1 MQRKS
6 LEICVTKI
14 RIAVGERKISSGSIQ
29 ESSNVLIIFYILRQ
43 IDGRYLA
50 ICYTSL
56 CVRGTE
62 KKYIQPKS

>member
-1 MQRKS
+1 M
-6 LEICVTKI
+6 KI

-50 ICYTSL
+50 IYYTSL
-56 CVRGTE
+56 CVRLTG
-62 KKYIQPKS
+62 KKNTYSLKVEG